1 MNGGIWI
8 FFFYANANEAFRLNQ
23 TLFSCA
29 SYDQQSIQHITYL
42 SVDTC
47 VVLEKRFKLRILKY
61 LEYL

>member
-29 SYDQQSIQHITYL
+29 SNDQQSIQHIGDYNVPTYPL
-42 SVDTC
+42 IPV
-47 VVLEKRFKLRILKY
+47 
-61 LEYL
+61 